1 MWEGVT
7 SGLEEK
13 NSDVKVK
20 GRFAS
25 ETEKKK
31 FAVLH
36 DDFSS
41 SSAFESSPVEHRLE
55 NPKNTTK
62 TNHFE
67 LKVENPGKWFCFMS
81 AS

>member
-20 GRFAS
+20 GRFPS

-41 SSAFESSPVEHRLE
+41 SSAFESSPVEHRFE
-55 NPKNTTK
+55 NQKNTTK
-62 TNHFE
+62 TIHFE